1 MSQPQTLFS
10 QKAMALWQPTNS
22 SHVSYHDPLF
32 LSLYIYTE
40 REREIE
46 WVWRSVPT
54 CGNWCAN
61 CYLSLSSDKKPKL
74 SKATK
79 TRRNKQ
85 HTRTKEQLNSST
97 AAKVVEYTYCECYLW
112 FPSTQTLLKIF
123 TFWTPSSTW
132 RIRIRRSENP
142 IPLPSPG
149 RAGPTRSTT
158 SFSKLFSCMCF
169 SLSLSLIHDRFMVL
183 EFVFVVGFVNELT
196 RIVWMMLCL
205 CFCVWVNFGFWVMQC
220 DFYCSVDPFSFGLC
234 FRFIF
239 HLRGLKFSS
248 FLLFVC
254 FLLIFVFLRV
264 APDWFQIRPWLEED
278 WSICRF
284 QNSYPGNF
292 INVRN
297 VWKMTIRHL
306 FFVS

>member
-1 MSQPQTLFS
+1 MILSFS
-10 QKAMALWQPTNS
+10 
-22 SHVSYHDPLF
+22 
-32 LSLYIYTE
+32 LSTYIQ

-61 CYLSLSSDKKPKL
+61 CYLSLSLSSDKKPKL

-85 HTRTKEQLNSST
+85 HTQTKEQLNSST

-149 RAGPTRSTT
+149 RAGPIRNTT

-205 CFCVWVNFGFWVMQC
+205 CFCLWVNFGFWVMQC

-254 FLLIFVFLRV
+254 FCLYLFFSVFLLIDFRFDRDWKKIEAFVGSKTVIQVIL
-264 APDWFQIRPWLEED
+264 
-278 WSICRF
+278 
-284 QNSYPGNF
+284 
-292 INVRN
+292 
-297 VWKMTIRHL
+297 
-306 FFVS
+306 

>member
-1 MSQPQTLFS
+1 MILSFS
-10 QKAMALWQPTNS
+10 
-22 SHVSYHDPLF
+22 
-32 LSLYIYTE
+32 LSTYIQ

-46 WVWRSVPT
+46 WAWRSVPT

-169 SLSLSLIHDRFMVL
+169 SLSLSNSWSVY
-183 EFVFVVGFVNELT
+183 GFGICICRWFCEWIDEN
-196 RIVWMMLCL
+196 CL
-205 CFCVWVNFGFWVMQC
+205 DDAV
-220 DFYCSVDPFSFGLC
+220 
-234 FRFIF
+234 
-239 HLRGLKFSS
+239 
-248 FLLFVC
+248 
-254 FLLIFVFLRV
+254 FVFLCMGEFRV
-264 APDWFQIRPWLEED
+264 LSDAVWFL
-278 WSICRF
+278 
-284 QNSYPGNF
+284 
-292 INVRN
+292 
-297 VWKMTIRHL
+297 L
-306 FFVS
+306 